1 MNKRMREI
9 LAKIEA
15 KQALAKG
22 YMEGENKDV
31 EKAKAILDEIKT
43 LKEEYE
49 VEKNIFETEKE
60 TNKLSEEETKEI
72 SKKIENK
79 KVEKED
85 EDSTKA
91 VAKVIRGFI
100 KGKGLVES
108 VDEDGGYT
116 VPEDVS
122 TKIEKY
128 KDVDYSLLEDID
140 VVTVK
145 TNKGSRTFQKKGEV
159 ATFVD
164 IDENGEKQV
173 PVSDACEIRRHLC
186 ARRYRVQGWS

>member
-79 KVEKED
+79 
-85 EDSTKA
+85 T
-91 VAKVIRGFI
+91 
-100 KGKGLVES
+100 
-108 VDEDGGYT
+108 
-116 VPEDVS
+116 
-122 TKIEKY
+122 
-128 KDVDYSLLEDID
+128 
-140 VVTVK
+140 
-145 TNKGSRTFQKKGEV
+145 
-159 ATFVD
+159 
-164 IDENGEKQV
+164 
-173 PVSDACEIRRHLC
+173 C
-186 ARRYRVQGWS
+186 

>member
-9 LAKIEA
+9 LAKIES

-79 KVEKED
+79 KDEKED
-85 EDSTKA
+85 EDSTKS

-116 VPEDVS
+116 VPQDVS

-145 TNKGSRTFQKKGEV
+145 TNKGSRTFQKKV
-159 ATFVD
+159 
-164 IDENGEKQV
+164 K
-173 PVSDACEIRRHLC
+173 
-186 ARRYRVQGWS
+186 